1 MRAAR
6 IRLLI
11 ATLWIG
17 SLWTIGYVVAPT
29 LFASLTDRML
39 AGTIAGKLFRIEAW
53 ISIVCALA
61 LIASV
66 KSAPEESNAKAGKQ
80 VRWLAL
86 AMLVCTLV
94 GYFGLQ
100 PFMSTLREA
109 AGPGGVMDAATK
121 SQFGILHGVSSAFY
135 LIQSLLGALLIWK
148 LR

>member
-11 ATLWIG
+11 ASFWVG
-17 SLWTIGYVVAPT
+17 SMWTIGYLVAPT
-29 LFASLTDRML
+29 LFASLADKGL

-53 ISIVCALA
+53 LSVGAVIALWV
-61 LIASV
+61 LLKTGSG
-66 KSAPEESNAKAGKQ
+66 ESEGRAGKQ
-80 VRWLAL
+80 LRWLTLGML
-86 AMLVCTLV
+86 ACTLV
-94 GYFGLQ
+94 GYFALQ
-100 PFMSTLREA
+100 PFMAELRAA

-121 SQFGILHGVSSAFY
+121 ARFGLLHGVSSVFY